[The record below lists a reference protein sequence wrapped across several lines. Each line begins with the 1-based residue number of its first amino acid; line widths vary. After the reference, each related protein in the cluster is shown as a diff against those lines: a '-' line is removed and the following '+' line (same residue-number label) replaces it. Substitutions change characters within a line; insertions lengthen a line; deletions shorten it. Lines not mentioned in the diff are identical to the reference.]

1 MGGWP
6 VQAGGVTR
14 NRTGEP
20 PGTSPVEVSRTVTLA
35 VSAPCAGADGVAR
48 GGRGRRGCRGHGAG
62 DWVLAGVAAAV
73 SDAVLALGVLADEQP
88 LTVASA
94 AMASAAGTATRP
106 RAPVSRGRRRM
117 TWRRFS
123 CSGPL
128 PDAAYDSDRGH
139 GGQPRQQLF
148 CLGFREVFRA
158 GPHCIQTI
166 LKSIVWDVTGSHD
179 ARERLIAA
187 AEGLLTRSGPRSVS
201 MDAAAAAA
209 GAGKMSAYRH
219 FASKE
224 DLIAAALEHHDPR
237 HVRWLVGP
245 GKAAGPGA
253 NAGAG
258 HAAEP
263 VAAAGPGAEPA
274 EADPAQRLLSA
285 FDRLEAA
292 AASEPFRG
300 CPFVDAALGAP
311 ATDDRTGRIAWRH
324 KEHVVG
330 ALARL
335 AAQAG
340 LPEPEELAAAV
351 ALIIDGAAAHAAL
364 APDAASRR
372 RIVRR
377 GRRAAE
383 ALLASAGQS

>member
-1 MGGWP
+1 M
-6 VQAGGVTR
+6 
-14 NRTGEP
+14 
-20 PGTSPVEVSRTVTLA
+20 
-35 VSAPCAGADGVAR
+35 
-48 GGRGRRGCRGHGAG
+48 
-62 DWVLAGVAAAV
+62 
-73 SDAVLALGVLADEQP
+73 
-88 LTVASA
+88 
-94 AMASAAGTATRP
+94 
-106 RAPVSRGRRRM
+106 
-117 TWRRFS
+117 
-123 CSGPL
+123 
-128 PDAAYDSDRGH
+128 
-139 GGQPRQQLF
+139 
-148 CLGFREVFRA
+148 
-158 GPHCIQTI
+158 QTI
-166 LKSIVWDVTGSHD
+166 LINIVWAVTGSHD
-179 ARERLIAA
+179 ARQRLIAA

-224 DLIAAALEHHDPR
+224 DLIAAALDHHDLR

-245 GKAAGPGA
+245 GKAARPGA

-258 HAAEP
+258 RAAEP
-263 VAAAGPGAEPA
+263 AAAGAPGAEPA
-274 EADPAQRLLSA
+274 EADPAQCLLSA

-292 AASEPFRG
+292 AASESFRG

-324 KEHVVG
+324 KEHVTG
-330 ALARL
+330 ALAGL

-351 ALIIDGAAAHAAL
+351 ALIIDGAAAQAAL